1 MSRETDSSSSGNQG
15 GRGGAAYPSGTPPY
29 GTRPFPSLH
38 PQEGSQDG
46 DTAPEGPVP
55 PAPEEPR
62 TETTMTTRI
71 RINIPGSRPIP
82 PLVMRTP
89 VEDRAPAEPAADA
102 GQGRPAS
109 SWNAVPAPAPAAAP
123 AVEPEP
129 DPAPEP
135 ERTSDWFAPRKPAA
149 AAPTPS
155 PAPAPTP
162 PPAPDSTQPIS
173 LSGLQFPD
181 EVRPAADRPTGGQP
195 TAGPY
200 LAPPMGTPLGGTGSF
215 PGSGD
220 QDVTPW
226 PGSNPLAPQDP
237 VFGDPS
243 YGDRVSDPEFN
254 GPPFGPGGAPGQGD
268 RNTPF
273 PSYQPP
279 AGQAPQGPAGPTSG
293 PVTGAVR
300 LPPLGPNGPGAPA
313 APGAPGA
320 PGGRVSGD
328 TLVSGI
334 PTVPSGPK
342 TPRTPKPSA
351 AGDDSY
357 RFEADSASAPKPKP
371 KGRSKVILA
380 GGLLVFLAGV
390 AYGAGLLMNHAEV
403 PKGTTVL
410 GVDIGGKSRDDAVKA
425 LDAKLGSRITAPI
438 KVKIGDRTLEL
449 KPSVAG
455 LSIDNAATVRAVAH
469 TDYNPVS
476 VIGSLLGGTRTAE
489 PVLVEDDEKLK
500 SALQNLSQQSGGG
513 SGAEGM
519 VKFVNGKAV
528 GVPGTPRQA
537 VDVDGSMKKVADA
550 YRTRAETGRDQP
562 VELTATTVQP
572 KVTQAEIDKALA
584 GFGRTAMTGIVTVK
598 ADGTH
603 KVPFGPNKSL
613 PKFLTMVADSDGKLQ
628 PSFDLAVLK
637 DLYGKAF
644 TGVLIVRDNG
654 TKTAVTP
661 KDVADAMLPALN
673 TADQS
678 QKTVVI
684 PHVAK

>member
-46 DTAPEGPVP
+46 DATPEAPVP
-55 PAPEEPR
+55 PAAEEPR

-89 VEDRAPAEPAADA
+89 VEDRTPAEPSGDPDP
-102 GQGRPAS
+102 GRPAF
-109 SWNAVPAPAPAAAP
+109 SWNAVPAPAPAAEP
-123 AVEPEP
+123 AGEPEP
-129 DPAPEP
+129 DEAPGP
-135 ERTSDWFAPRKPAA
+135 ERTSDWFAPRKTSA
-149 AAPTPS
+149 AAPAPS
-155 PAPAPTP
+155 PAPGPTP
-162 PPAPDSTQPIS
+162 PPASDSTQPIS
-173 LSGLQFPD
+173 VAGLQFPD
-181 EVRPAADRPTGGQP
+181 DVRDPRPAGGQP

-200 LAPPMGTPLGGTGSF
+200 LAPPMGTPLGGPGAF
-215 PGSGD
+215 PGNRD
-220 QDVTPW
+220 DTPW

-237 VFGDPS
+237 AFSDPS
-243 YGDRVSDPEFN
+243 YRDPGFADPAFN
-254 GPPFGPGGAPGQGD
+254 GPPFGPGGAPGEGD
-268 RNTPF
+268 RSTPF
-273 PSYQPP
+273 PAYQPP
-279 AGQAPQGPAGPTSG
+279 AGQGPQGPAGPTTG
-293 PVTGAVR
+293 PVTGAAR
-300 LPPLGPNGPGAPA
+300 LPLAGQPAPGTTGPGAPA
-313 APGAPGA
+313 APGA

-334 PTVPSGPK
+334 PTVPAG
-342 TPRTPKPSA
+342 PRTPKPPA
-351 AGDDSY
+351 AGEDSY
-357 RFEADSASAPKPKP
+357 RFEADSTPAKP

-380 GGLLVFLAGV
+380 GGLLVFLAGI

-410 GVDIGGKSRDDAVKA
+410 GVDIGGKSRDEAVKA
-425 LDAKLGSRITAPI
+425 LDAKLGNRITAPI
-438 KVKIGDRTLEL
+438 KVKIGARTLEL

-455 LSIDNAATVRAVAH
+455 LSIDNLATVRSVAH

-476 VIGSLLGGTRTAE
+476 VIGSLLGGARPAE

-500 SALQNLSQQSGGG
+500 SALQNLSQQAAGG
-513 SGAEGM
+513 SGSEGM
-519 VKFVNGKAV
+519 VKFVSGKAV

-537 VDVDGSMKKVADA
+537 VDVDGSMKKVTDA
-550 YRTRAETGRDQP
+550 YRTRAETGRDQL

-572 KVTQAEIDKALA
+572 KVTQAQIDEAIA
-584 GFGRTAMTGIVTVK
+584 GFGKSAMAGIVTVK
-598 ADGTH
+598 ADGSH

-613 PKFLTMVADSDGKLQ
+613 PKFLTMVADANGKLQ
-628 PSFDLAVLK
+628 PSFDLVVLK

-654 TKTAVTP
+654 TKSAVTP

-673 TADQS
+673 SSDQS
-678 QKTVVI
+678 KKTVVI